1 MSVLYKQSTYED
13 RIVSQSLN
21 LANMFLTSSNAQY
34 WAGKNNHHGVITSFD
49 WLPSSG
55 SLSLLEANVTIAIES
70 QHVNNNWNAE
80 FSQSIGLSP
89 TSKKFDMHAMAAY
102 ISESGHTSIVHVT
115 RNVNGWQQQP
125 HPNVLTEFN
134 TILNSYGIT
143 SSSKY
148 EVNYGQTIPNFDV
161 PDTTFILRYSYEVGN
176 EIDEAIGERDTF
188 NSLVRSSGYSS
199 YIPQLSGSWTTDFVG
214 NEDGVPD
221 VVVKQD
227 FTFGLKGIE
236 MYDVDTATSA
246 SLSSSY
252 SYVERYNKPDVNHLG
267 ATMEVRGIVMMT
279 PTKNIMVSQVPEY
292 TGGDQW
298 LDHQYLVSSSN
309 HYGRTEYSYNNRKM
323 FQDKFVTLAGQKI
336 LSSSNEWIDIE
347 DLTIGDVL
355 VSYDTGSSEKGT
367 TTIKD
372 IESIQWCDDYLI
384 NDTYKFMSGSRV
396 YNSSNGSSGWS
407 FTQIQ
412 DVEVGSYILSSSL
425 QSVQV
430 SSSLARTESTSN
442 ASGDRIGWVI
452 DAEPSDHYFVEE
464 VLVHDN
470 I

>member
-1 MSVLYKQSTYED
+1 MSVLYRQSIYED
-13 RIVSQSLN
+13 KIVSQSLN
-21 LANMFLTSSNAQY
+21 LANMFLTGSNAKY
-34 WAGKNNHHGVITSFD
+34 WAGKDNHHGVLVSFD
-49 WLPSSG
+49 YMPSSG
-55 SLSLLEANVTIAIES
+55 SLKLLEANTNIAIES
-70 QHVNNNWNAE
+70 QHANNNWNAN

-89 TSKKFDMHAMAAY
+89 TSKKFDMDAMATY
-102 ISESGHTSIVHVT
+102 ISESGHTSIVHIT
-115 RNVNGWQQQP
+115 RNATDWQQQP
-125 HPNVLTEFN
+125 HPNVLTKFN

-148 EVNYGQTIPNFDV
+148 EVAYGQAIPDFDL
-161 PDTTFILRYSYEVGN
+161 PDTTFILRYAYEIDN
-176 EIDEAIGERDTF
+176 EIDVLVNYRNDF
-188 NSLVRSSGYSS
+188 NELVRSSGYSS

-214 NEDGVPD
+214 NSNGIPDIITKIDDSKGLEGVRLFD
-221 VVVKQD
+221 V
-227 FTFGLKGIE
+227 T
-236 MYDVDTATSA
+236 TSTSA

-298 LDHQYLVSSSN
+298 LNHQYLVSSSN
-309 HYGRTEYSYNNRKM
+309 DNERIEYSYGNRKM
-323 FQDKFVTLAGQKI
+323 FQNKFATLVGQKI
-336 LSSSNEWIDIE
+336 LSSSNEWIDVE

-355 VSYDTGSSEKGT
+355 VSYNTGSSEKGT

-372 IESIQWCDDYLI
+372 IEAIQWGGDYLI
-384 NDTYKFMSGSRV
+384 NNTYKFMSGSRV
-396 YNSSNGSSGWS
+396 YNSPNESSGWS

-412 DVEVGSYILSSSL
+412 DVNTGTYILSSSL
-425 QSVQV
+425 DAIEV
-430 SSSLARTESTSN
+430 SSSVARTEDTAN
-442 ASGDRIGWVI
+442 YWGDRIGWVI
-452 DAEPSDHYFVEE
+452 DVEPSDHYFVGK

>member
-21 LANMFLTSSNAQY
+21 LADMFLTSSNAQY
-34 WAGKNNHHGVITSFD
+34 WAGKNNHHGVLTSFD
-49 WLPSSG
+49 WIPSSG
-55 SLSLLEANVTIAIES
+55 SLTLLEANMTIEVAS
-70 QHVNNNWNAE
+70 QHANNNWNSE

-89 TSKKFDMHAMAAY
+89 SSKKFDMDAMAAY

-115 RNVNGWQQQP
+115 RNVPGWQQQP
-125 HPNVLTEFN
+125 HPNVLTKFN
-134 TILNSYGIT
+134 TILNNYGIT

-161 PDTTFILRYSYEVGN
+161 PDSTFILRYSYEIGSGM
-176 EIDEAIGERDTF
+176 DETICQRDNF

-227 FTFGLKGIE
+227 YTFGGEGIK
-236 MYDVDTATSA
+236 MFDVNPATSA

-267 ATMEVRGIVMMT
+267 ASIEVRGVVMMT

-309 HYGRTEYSYNNRKM
+309 DDGMVEYSHGNRKSDK
-323 FQDKFVTLAGQKI
+323 DKFVTLVGHKI
-336 LSSSNEWIDIE
+336 LSSSNEWIDVE

-355 VSYDTGSSEKGT
+355 VSYNTGSSEKGT

-372 IESIQWCDDYLI
+372 IEAMQWSDDYVI
-384 NDTYKFMSGSRV
+384 NNTYKFMSGSRV

-407 FTQIQ
+407 FAQIQ
-412 DVEVGSYILSSSL
+412 DVAVGSHILSSSL

-430 SSSLARTESTSN
+430 SSSLARTESTAN

-452 DAEPSDHYFVEE
+452 NAEPSNHYFVSE
-464 VLVHDN
+464 VLVNDN

>member
-1 MSVLYKQSTYED
+1 MSVLYKQSIYED

-221 VVVKQD
+221 VVMKQD
-227 FTFGLKGIE
+227 FSFGSQGTEI
-236 MYDVDTATSA
+236 YDVTPSTSA

-252 SYVERYNKPDVNHLG
+252 SYVEKYYQPDVNHLD
-267 ATMEVRGIVMMT
+267 ATMEVRGVVMMT

-298 LDHQYLVSSSN
+298 LNHQYLVSSSN
-309 HYGRTEYSYNNRKM
+309 DNERIEYSYGNRKM
-323 FQDKFVTLAGQKI
+323 FQNKFVILSGDKI
-336 LSSSNEWIDIE
+336 LSSSNQWVDIE
-347 DLTIGDVL
+347 DVTIGDSL
-355 VSYDTGSSEKGT
+355 VSYDTGSSSKGT

-372 IESIQWCDDYLI
+372 MELIQWGGDYLI
-384 NDTYKFMSGSRV
+384 NNTYKFMSGSRV
-396 YNSSNGSSGWS
+396 YNSPNESSGWS

-412 DVEVGSYILSSSL
+412 DVNTGTYILSSSL
-425 QSVQV
+425 DAIEV
-430 SSSLARTESTSN
+430 SSSVARTEDTAN
-442 ASGDRIGWVI
+442 YWGDRIGWVI
-452 DAEPSDHYFVEE
+452 DVEPSDHYFVGE